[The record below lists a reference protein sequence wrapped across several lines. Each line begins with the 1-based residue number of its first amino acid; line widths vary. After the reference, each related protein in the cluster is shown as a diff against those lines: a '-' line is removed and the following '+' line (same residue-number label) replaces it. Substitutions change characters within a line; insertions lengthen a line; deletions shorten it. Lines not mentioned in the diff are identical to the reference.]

1 MTGRGLEI
9 RVGIVVLL
17 AAAILVVG
25 TMWFQ
30 KFQYNEKR
38 YSFFVR
44 FDEVGGLVKEDP
56 IQVNGVELGRVQEVM
71 LRRNDVVV
79 EMAVKEGLEIPADS
93 RISLKSIGIMGE
105 RFVAIVLGDSA
116 SAISPGDTVN
126 GGYLMGLS
134 EVMGTAGDVLEEIKI
149 TSQHIRK
156 MAESLSGG
164 GQLEQGMEDF
174 AVTSKNLRGMTERNR
189 VRLDHAMIRFERS
202 SVLIDSLIS
211 GRYTDLDSSLAAI
224 GRVGGKAEVTLDNLN
239 ELSLELKEITT
250 KINDGQGSA
259 GRLLNDDTLI
269 TRLESTAAQLDSL
282 VADIQRNP
290 GKYVRFSIF

>member
-56 IQVNGVELGRVQEVM
+56 IQVNGVELGRVQDVM

-116 SAISPGDTVN
+116 AVISPGDTVN

-250 KINDGQGSA
+250 KINGGQGSA

>member
-9 RVGIVVLL
+9 RVGLVVLL
-17 AAAILVVG
+17 AAIILVVG

-44 FDEVGGLVKEDP
+44 FNEVGGLVKDDP
-56 IQVNGVELGRVQEVM
+56 IQVNGVERGRVQDVT

-79 EMAVKEGLEIPADS
+79 EMAVKEGVEIPADS
-93 RISLKSIGIMGE
+93 HISLKSIGIMGE
-105 RFVAIVLGDSA
+105 RFVAIVLGDS
-116 SAISPGDTVN
+116 SRAISPGDTVT
-126 GGYLMGLS
+126 GAYLMGLS
-134 EVMGTAGDVLEEIKI
+134 EVMGSAGEVLEEIKV
-149 TSQHIRK
+149 TSRHIRK
-156 MAESLSGG
+156 MAETLSGN

-202 SVLIDSLIS
+202 SVMIDSLIT
-211 GRYTDLDSSLAAI
+211 GRYSGLDSSLAAI
-224 GRVGGKAEVTLDNLN
+224 GRAGGKAEVTLDNLN
-239 ELSLELKEITT
+239 ELSLELKEIT
-250 KINDGQGSA
+250 KKLNDGQGSA

-290 GKYVRFSIF
+290 GKYVRFSLF

>member
-1 MTGRGLEI
+1 MTSRGLEI
-9 RVGIVVLL
+9 RVGLVVLL
-17 AAAILVVG
+17 AAVVLVVG

-44 FDEVGGLVKEDP
+44 FNEVGGLVKDDP
-56 IQVNGVELGRVQEVM
+56 IQVNGVENGRVQAVM
-71 LRRNDVVV
+71 LRRHDVVV
-79 EMAVKEGLEIPADS
+79 EMAVKEGLEIPRDS
-93 RISLKSIGIMGE
+93 HISLKSIGIMGE
-105 RFVAIVLGDSA
+105 RFVAIVLGDS
-116 SAISPGDTVN
+116 SRTISPGDTVT
-126 GGYLMGLS
+126 GAYLMGLS

-149 TSQHIRK
+149 TSRHVRK
-156 MAESLSGG
+156 MAESLSGN

-174 AVTSKNLRGMTERNR
+174 AATSKNLRGMTERNR
-189 VRLDHAMIRFERS
+189 IRLDNAMVRFERS
-202 SVLIDSLIS
+202 SVMIDSLIS
-211 GRYTDLDSSLAAI
+211 GRYSDLDSSLAAI

-239 ELSLELKEITT
+239 DLSIELKEISA
-250 KINDGQGSA
+250 KINEGKGSA

>member
-9 RVGIVVLL
+9 RVGLVVLL
-17 AAAILVVG
+17 AAIILVVG

-44 FDEVGGLVKEDP
+44 FNEVGGLVKDDP
-56 IQVNGVELGRVQEVM
+56 IQVNGVERGRVQDVT

-79 EMAVKEGLEIPADS
+79 EMAVKEGVEIPADS
-93 RISLKSIGIMGE
+93 HISLKSIGIMGE
-105 RFVAIVLGDSA
+105 RFVAIVLGDS
-116 SAISPGDTVN
+116 SRAISPGDTVA
-126 GGYLMGLS
+126 GAYLMGLS
-134 EVMGTAGDVLEEIKI
+134 EVMGSAGEVLEEIKV
-149 TSQHIRK
+149 TSRHIRK
-156 MAESLSGG
+156 MAETLSGN

-202 SVLIDSLIS
+202 SVMIDSLIT
-211 GRYTDLDSSLAAI
+211 GRYSGLDSSLAAI
-224 GRVGGKAEVTLDNLN
+224 GRAGGKAEVTLDNLN
-239 ELSLELKEITT
+239 ELSLELKEIT
-250 KINDGQGSA
+250 KKLNDGQGSA

-290 GKYVRFSIF
+290 GKYVRFSLF

>member
-17 AAAILVVG
+17 AAVILVVG

-44 FDEVGGLVKEDP
+44 FNEVGGLVKEDP
-56 IQVNGVELGRVQEVM
+56 IQVNGVELGRVQDVT

-174 AVTSKNLRGMTERNR
+174 AVTSQNLRGMTERNR

-239 ELSLELKEITT
+239 ELSLDLKEITT

-290 GKYVRFSIF
+290 SKYVRFSLF